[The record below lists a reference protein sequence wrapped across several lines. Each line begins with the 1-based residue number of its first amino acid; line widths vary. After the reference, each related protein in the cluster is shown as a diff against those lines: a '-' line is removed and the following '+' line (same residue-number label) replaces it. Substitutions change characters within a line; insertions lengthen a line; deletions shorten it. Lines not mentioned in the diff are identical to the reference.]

1 MNRKSFDKNNGATLV
16 VVMMVVFLCS
26 AAVTCILF
34 ATGVRVQ
41 RSYNLVWT
49 EQAFYLAE
57 AGIERAAAWGQNNF
71 GTLYFYR

>member
-49 EQAFYLAE
+49 E
-57 AGIERAAAWGQNNF
+57 
-71 GTLYFYR
+71 